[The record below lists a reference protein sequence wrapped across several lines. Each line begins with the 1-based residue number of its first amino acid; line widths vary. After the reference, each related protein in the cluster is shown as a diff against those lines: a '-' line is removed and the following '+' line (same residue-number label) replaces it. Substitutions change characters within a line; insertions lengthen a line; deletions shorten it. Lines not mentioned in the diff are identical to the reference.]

1 MVKNLVI
8 GPGAMGYFMY
18 LGVLSKLKQDGQL
31 EGLEEISGSS
41 AGGMVAFTYVLSN
54 GNIPAI
60 LDYSLSVPVGDI
72 MKPNIKSLL
81 NNYGLVSSKKIRK
94 ALAEMCKKFTGKDDL
109 TFKEL
114 YELNPVKLHISAYC
128 VDFMKTIYFNIDST
142 PNMSVL
148 DAVSA
153 TIAVPFLFAPVK
165 LGDGYNYVDGA
176 TVETTAASPFVDR
189 RDTLA
194 LRIAWGRLSDVKDL
208 KSYALSVLFST
219 MKMRHVYAVPTH
231 DIDIPDDDI
240 YDFNASNVSNSLLST
255 IFVFSSSQYT

>member
-31 EGLEEISGSS
+31 DELEEISGAS
-41 AGGMVAFTYVLSN
+41 AGGMISFIYLISK
-54 GNIPAI
+54 GNITEA
-60 LDYSLSVPVGDI
+60 LDYSLAIPAGAM

-94 ALAEMCKKFTGKDDL
+94 VLAEMCKKFTGKNDL
-109 TFKEL
+109 TFREL
-114 YELNPVKLHISAYC
+114 YEWNPVKLHISAYC
-128 VDFMKTIYFNIDST
+128 VDFMKTIYFNIDSS

-165 LGDGYNYVDGA
+165 LADGYNYVDGA
-176 TVETTAASPFVDR
+176 TAEATPAGPFVGR
-189 RDTLA
+189 NDTLA
-194 LRIAWGRLSDVKDL
+194 LRIAWGRLSEVKDL

-219 MKMRHVYAVPTH
+219 MKMRHVYAVPTY
-231 DIDIPDDDI
+231 DIYIPDYDI
-240 YDFNASNVSNSLLST
+240 YDFNASNETKLKMFMIGLSQN
-255 IFVFSSSQYT
+255 FSK